1 MPTEQPGE
9 ERTAPVGR
17 SRRMNPEFWAIIGI
31 GATILIGLGA
41 GQMSM
46 RQDFR
51 GEIQS
56 VRGEIQS
63 VREEVQ
69 SLRDDHREDFMLLL
83 EEIRDV
89 REEVTANGKV
99 LARIEQA
106 LFGSPAKITP
116 ADAK

>member
-1 MPTEQPGE
+1 MPTEQLGE

-17 SRRMNPEFWAIIGI
+17 SRHMSPEFWAIIGI

-56 VRGEIQS
+56 
-63 VREEVQ
+63 
-69 SLRDDHREDFMLLL
+69 LRDDHREDFMLLL
-83 EEIRDV
+83 QEIRNL

-106 LFGSPAKITP
+106 LFGPPAKITP

>member
-1 MPTEQPGE
+1 MPTEQPGGKH
-9 ERTAPVGR
+9 TAPVGG
-17 SRRMNPEFWAIIGI
+17 SRRMSPEFWAIIGI

-46 RQDFR
+46 REDLR
-51 GEIQS
+51 GEI
-56 VRGEIQS
+56 
-63 VREEVQ
+63 Q

-83 EEIRDV
+83 
-89 REEVTANGKV
+89 EEVTANGKV

-106 LFGSPAKITP
+106 LFGPPAKITP